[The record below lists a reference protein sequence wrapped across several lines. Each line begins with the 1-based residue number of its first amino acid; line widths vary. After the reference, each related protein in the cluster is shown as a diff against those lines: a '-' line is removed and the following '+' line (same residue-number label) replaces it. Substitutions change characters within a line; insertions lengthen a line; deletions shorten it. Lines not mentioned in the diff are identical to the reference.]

1 MKLTGEQVAAARELM
16 TTVARAG
23 HCPVRGVGLAC
34 RDCWDAVQDAMKDLY
49 QLTDIHLDPFHDKP
63 LSVCGASA
71 REL

>member
-34 RDCWDAVQDAMKDLY
+34 RDCWDAVQDAMKDL
-49 QLTDIHLDPFHDKP
+49 LPAHRHPPRP
-63 LSVCGASA
+63 LPRQAALGVRGI
-71 REL
+71 